1 MNTIMNIFVNQK
13 KIIISKESTIINI
26 LADLD
31 VEDKYLAVEI
41 NETILPK
48 SEYDKYIIQEN
59 DKIEIINAIGGG

>member
-1 MNTIMNIFVNQK
+1 MNIFVNQK
-13 KIIISKESTIINI
+13 KIIISKESTIISI
-26 LADLD
+26 LTNLD
-31 VEDKYLAVEI
+31 IEDKYLAIEV

>member
-1 MNTIMNIFVNQK
+1 MNIFVNQK

-26 LADLD
+26 LANLD
-31 VEDKYLAVEI
+31 IEDKYLAVEI

-48 SEYDKYIIQEN
+48 SEYGKYIIREN

>member
-1 MNTIMNIFVNQK
+1 MNIFVNQK
-13 KIIISKESTIINI
+13 KIIISKESTVISI
-26 LADLD
+26 LTNLD
-31 VEDKYLAVEI
+31 IEDKYLAVEV

>member
-1 MNTIMNIFVNQK
+1 MNIFVNQK
-13 KIIISKESTIINI
+13 KIIISKESTVISI
-26 LADLD
+26 LTNLD
-31 VEDKYLAVEI
+31 IEDKYLAIEV

>member
-1 MNTIMNIFVNQK
+1 MNIFVNQK

-26 LADLD
+26 LANLD
-31 VEDKYLAVEI
+31 IEDKYLAVEI

>member
-1 MNTIMNIFVNQK
+1 MNIFVNQK
-13 KIIISKESTIINI
+13 KTIISKESTIINI
-26 LADLD
+26 LANLNI
-31 VEDKYLAVEI
+31 ENKYLAIEI

>member
-1 MNTIMNIFVNQK
+1 MNIFVNQK

>member
-1 MNTIMNIFVNQK
+1 MNIFVNQK
-13 KIIISKESTIINI
+13 KIVAPKESTMINI
-26 LADLD
+26 LENLD
-31 VEDKYLAVEI
+31 IENKYLAVEV

>member
-1 MNTIMNIFVNQK
+1 MNIFVNQK

-26 LADLD
+26 LANLD
-31 VEDKYLAVEI
+31 IKDKYLAVEI
-41 NETILPK
+41 NENILPK

>member
-1 MNTIMNIFVNQK
+1 MNIFVNQK

-26 LADLD
+26 LANLD
-31 VEDKYLAVEI
+31 IEDKYLAVEI
-41 NETILPK
+41 NENILPK

>member
-1 MNTIMNIFVNQK
+1 MNIFVNQK
-13 KIIISKESTIINI
+13 KIVASKESTIINI
-26 LADLD
+26 LENLD
-31 VEDKYLAVEI
+31 IENKYLAVEV

>member
-1 MNTIMNIFVNQK
+1 MNILVNQK
-13 KIIISKESTIINI
+13 KIIISKESTVISI
-26 LADLD
+26 LTNLD
-31 VEDKYLAVEI
+31 IEDKYLAIEV

>member
-1 MNTIMNIFVNQK
+1 MSTIMNIFVNQK

-26 LADLD
+26 LANLD
-31 VEDKYLAVEI
+31 IKDKYLAVEI
-41 NETILPK
+41 NENILPK

>member
-1 MNTIMNIFVNQK
+1 MNIFVNQK
-13 KIIISKESTIINI
+13 KTIISKESTIMNI
-26 LADLD
+26 LANLNI
-31 VEDKYLAVEI
+31 ENKYLAIEI

>member
-1 MNTIMNIFVNQK
+1 MSTIMNILVNQK
-13 KIIISKESTIINI
+13 KIIISKESTVISI
-26 LADLD
+26 LTNLD
-31 VEDKYLAVEI
+31 IEDKYLAIEI

>member
-1 MNTIMNIFVNQK
+1 MSTIMNIFVNQK

-48 SEYDKYIIQEN
+48 SEYDRYIIQEN

>member
-1 MNTIMNIFVNQK
+1 MNIFVNQK

-26 LADLD
+26 LANLD
-31 VEDKYLAVEI
+31 IEDKYLAVEI

-48 SEYDKYIIQEN
+48 SEYAKYIIQEN

>member
-1 MNTIMNIFVNQK
+1 MNIFVNQK
-13 KIIISKESTIINI
+13 KVIINRESTIINI
-26 LADLD
+26 LANLD
-31 VEDKYLAVEI
+31 IEDKYLAVEI

>member
-1 MNTIMNIFVNQK
+1 MSTIMNILVNQK
-13 KIIISKESTIINI
+13 KIIISKESTVISI
-26 LADLD
+26 LTNLD
-31 VEDKYLAVEI
+31 IEDKYLAIEV

>member
-1 MNTIMNIFVNQK
+1 MNIFVNQK
-13 KIIISKESTIINI
+13 KVIISRESTIINI
-26 LADLD
+26 LVNLD
-31 VEDKYLAVEI
+31 IEDKYLAVEI

>member
-1 MNTIMNIFVNQK
+1 MNIFVNQK
-13 KIIISKESTIINI
+13 KTIISKESTIISI
-26 LADLD
+26 LTNLD
-31 VEDKYLAVEI
+31 IEDKYLAIEV

>member
-1 MNTIMNIFVNQK
+1 MNIFVNQK
-13 KIIISKESTIINI
+13 KVIISRESTIINI
-26 LADLD
+26 LANLD
-31 VEDKYLAVEI
+31 IKDKYLAVEI

>member
-1 MNTIMNIFVNQK
+1 MNIFVNQK
-13 KIIISKESTIINI
+13 KIVAPKESTIINI
-26 LADLD
+26 LENLD
-31 VEDKYLAVEI
+31 IENKYLAVEI

>member
-1 MNTIMNIFVNQK
+1 MNIFVNQK
-13 KIIISKESTIINI
+13 KIVAPKESTIINI
-26 LADLD
+26 LENLD
-31 VEDKYLAVEI
+31 IENKFLAVEV

>member
-1 MNTIMNIFVNQK
+1 MSTIMNIFVNQK

-26 LADLD
+26 LANLD
-31 VEDKYLAVEI
+31 IEDKYLAVEI
-41 NETILPK
+41 NENILPK

>member
-26 LADLD
+26 LANLD
-31 VEDKYLAVEI
+31 IEDKYLAVEI
-41 NETILPK
+41 NENILPK

>member
-1 MNTIMNIFVNQK
+1 MNIFVNQK

-26 LADLD
+26 LENLD
-31 VEDKYLAVEI
+31 IENKYIAVEI
-41 NETILPK
+41 YEAILPK

>member
-1 MNTIMNIFVNQK
+1 MSTIMNIFVNQK
-13 KIIISKESTIINI
+13 KIVAPKESTIINI
-26 LADLD
+26 LENLD
-31 VEDKYLAVEI
+31 IENKYLAVEV

>member
-1 MNTIMNIFVNQK
+1 MSTIMNIFVNQK
-13 KIIISKESTIINI
+13 KIVASKESTIINI
-26 LADLD
+26 LENLD
-31 VEDKYLAVEI
+31 IENKYLAVEV

>member
-13 KIIISKESTIINI
+13 KIVASKESTIINI
-26 LADLD
+26 LENLD
-31 VEDKYLAVEI
+31 IENKYLAVEI
-41 NETILPK
+41 NEAILPK

>member
-1 MNTIMNIFVNQK
+1 MNIFVNQK
-13 KIIISKESTIINI
+13 KIVAPKESTIINI
-26 LADLD
+26 LENLD
-31 VEDKYLAVEI
+31 IENKYLAVEV